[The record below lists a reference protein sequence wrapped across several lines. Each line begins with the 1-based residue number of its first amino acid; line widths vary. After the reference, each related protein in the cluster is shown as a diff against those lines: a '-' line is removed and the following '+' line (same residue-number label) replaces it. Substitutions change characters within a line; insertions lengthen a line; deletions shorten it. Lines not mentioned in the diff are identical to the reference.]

1 MSRISNLKPVLKKL
15 ERILAERKPSN
26 VKTVKVFFEFEDIG
40 YYELETILMGMVKVH
55 IETEDGST
63 VRELMGVSETYHD
76 QPSKQKAKDYIIRD
90 VENILTYDTEGG
102 EYDSYWEEL
111 DLEQQEWTKNDTEM
125 VHPDKRESDEWLEDT
140 SSLTV
145 KQKENSNK
153 TERKQYM
160 EKQVYRQMSE
170 FFSNEIARKRF
181 KLGLSQLDGFVGGI
195 EKGNVIVIMGQS
207 VDGRD
212 AMLNT
217 LVRNMAIDQQIPSLF
232 LNLGTNE
239 RIFYYRLESNINR
252 VCFEEV
258 REDGTLPIHKS
269 LEDAELYV
277 EFPAERKI
285 EYIEK
290 TIRDYAAKGIELVF
304 IDSFQMIDCNDNDL
318 YYYKDSLLLKEKVA
332 KRLYALAKDM
342 NLMII
347 IGSTVSNRVEYSDG
361 LYEELPQ
368 IQDLMHAGRL
378 DEYSDLVLGTY
389 IPYAHQHHYN
399 EDIHDAIIVSVL
411 KNNINMKM
419 GKFKMHYDLYHYNI
433 WDNKEYNKQLFEEMK
448 AENSVINEM
457 AVGMDLELAD
467 NDE

>member
-1 MSRISNLKPVLKKL
+1 MSRISNLKPVLKTL
-15 ERILAERKPSN
+15 ERILTERKPSK
-26 VKTVKVFFEFEDIG
+26 VRKVKVFFEYEDIG
-40 YYELETILMGMVKVH
+40 YYQLETMIMGLVKVYIEKEDSSTVIDLMGFQEEYYDRQSKKKAEDLIRYQ
-55 IETEDGST
+55 IEDF
-63 VRELMGVSETYHD
+63 L
-76 QPSKQKAKDYIIRD
+76 P
-90 VENILTYDTEGG
+90 G
-102 EYDSYWEEL
+102 ECERGDYDSFWEDFNIDKLEWVEIDKGIEHT
-111 DLEQQEWTKNDTEM
+111 DLQERIEKPEKN
-125 VHPDKRESDEWLEDT
+125 
-140 SSLTV
+140 SSLIV
-145 KQKENSNK
+145 KQKENNNK
-153 TERKQYM
+153 QESKHHM
-160 EKQVYRQMSE
+160 EKQIYKQMSE
-170 FFSNEIARKRF
+170 FFSNESARKRF

-304 IDSFQMIDCNDNDL
+304 IDSFQMIDCNEEAASH
-318 YYYKDSLLLKEKVA
+318 YKDEVMFEERTA
-332 KRLYALAKDM
+332 RGLYALAKDLSL
-342 NLMII
+342 NII
-347 IGSTVSNRVEYSDG
+347 IGSTVNNRLEYSDG
-361 LYEELPQ
+361 LSEELPR
-368 IQDLMHAGRL
+368 IQDLIHAGRL

-389 IPYAHQHHYN
+389 IPYAHQNHYH
-399 EDIHDAIIVSVL
+399 EDVRDAIIVSVL

-419 GKFKMHYDLYHYNI
+419 GKFKMHYDLYHCNI

-457 AVGMDLELAD
+457 AIGMDLELAD